1 MMEHKPLFRPG
12 SRAAEILRS
21 ITWLQPKDSVKIS
34 NLSADDTLRCRRT
47 AIALVHYVAKIIAMP
62 ITVKTSGRDV
72 VVTRKP

>member
-1 MMEHKPLFRPG
+1 MMKNKPLFRPG
-12 SRAAEILRS
+12 TRVEEVRRS
-21 ITWLQPKDSVKIS
+21 ITWLQPNDSVKIS
-34 NLSADDTLRCRRT
+34 NLSADNSLRCRRT